1 VNSARGFKLR
11 FERQRRVGDFIDRG
25 RSEERRG
32 QVPAQI
38 FQLSNVLIV
47 VVAVLFLGIC
57 ALVYLIVRLKR
68 RSHELE
74 LRAEKRNRELREAN
88 ERLQVLDDLKSDFV
102 VMASHELRSPLSSM
116 KMGVS
121 TVVREMVGSLNED
134 QKMMLT
140 IAERNIDR
148 LAKLTTDLLDLTKIE
163 AGQLD
168 LLMEEEDLLQIA
180 REVVEADEPQ
190 AREQGVS
197 LRVVSPDGGMVARCD
212 RDRIYQV
219 IQNLV
224 DNALRF
230 TEEGG
235 VTVSL
240 TRKADE
246 VEISVEDTGVGI
258 ESGALNTIFEKWSQ
272 AHANTRSEKRGAG
285 LGLAICKGIVEAHGG
300 SIAAASEQGKG
311 TTLSFLIPVRGL
323 DESKAQDTDS

>member
-1 VNSARGFKLR
+1 
-11 FERQRRVGDFIDRG
+11 
-25 RSEERRG
+25 
-32 QVPAQI
+32 VPAQV

-47 VVAVLFLGIC
+47 VVAVLLLGGC
-57 ALVYLIVRLKR
+57 ALAYLMIRLSRLSRELEDKVSAR
-68 RSHELE
+68 THELQQ
-74 LRAEKRNRELREAN
+74 AN
-88 ERLQVLDDLKSDFV
+88 ERLKILDELKNDFV

-121 TVVREMVGSLNED
+121 TVVREMVGPLNDE
-134 QKMMLT
+134 QRLMLS

-168 LLMEEEDLLQIA
+168 LLMEEENLSEIA
-180 REVVEADEPQ
+180 REVIAADKLQ
-190 AREQGVS
+190 ADEQGVG
-197 LRVVSPDGGMVARCD
+197 LEITSPDGNVVARCD

-219 IQNLV
+219 IQNLI

-240 TRKADE
+240 NRVNDKVE
-246 VEISVEDTGVGI
+246 VSVADTGSGI
-258 ESGALNTIFEKWSQ
+258 EGDSLKTIFEKWSP

-285 LGLAICKGIVEAHGG
+285 LGLAICRGIVEAHGG
-300 SIAAASEQGKG
+300 SINVQSEKGKG
-311 TTLSFLIPVRGL
+311 TTFSFSIPVRGP
-323 DESKAQDTDS
+323 DEVQEQDTDSR

>member
-1 VNSARGFKLR
+1 M
-11 FERQRRVGDFIDRG
+11 
-25 RSEERRG
+25 
-32 QVPAQI
+32 PAQI

-47 VVAVLFLGIC
+47 VTIGLFLGGC
-57 ALVYLIVRLKR
+57 ALAYLITRLR
-68 RSHELE
+68 RLSQRLE
-74 LRAEKRNRELREAN
+74 DNVEERTRELQEAN
-88 ERLQVLDDLKSDFV
+88 ERLKILDELKSDFV

-121 TVVREMVGSLNED
+121 TVVREMVGPLNED
-134 QKMMLT
+134 QKLMLT

-168 LLMEEEDLLQIA
+168 LLLEEEDLSEIA

-190 AREQGVS
+190 AKEQGVR
-197 LRVVSPDGGMVARCD
+197 LEVVSSDGDVVARCD

-219 IQNLV
+219 MQNLI

-230 TEEGG
+230 TEKGG

-240 TRKADE
+240 NCKHGQVE
-246 VEISVEDTGVGI
+246 VSVADTGAGI
-258 ESGALNTIFEKWSQ
+258 ESGALNTIFEKWSK

-300 SIAAASEQGKG
+300 SITVQSEQGKG
-311 TTLSFLIPVRGL
+311 TKFSFLIPVRGL
-323 DESKAQDTDS
+323 DEGKEQDTYSR

>member
-1 VNSARGFKLR
+1 LI
-11 FERQRRVGDFIDRG
+11 ERG

-32 QVPAQI
+32 LVPAQI
-38 FQLSNVLIV
+38 SQLSSILIV
-47 VVAVLFLGIC
+47 AIVVLLICVC
-57 ALVYLIVRLKR
+57 ALIYLIVRLRR
-68 RSHELE
+68 RSSELE
-74 LRAEKRNRELREAN
+74 QNTVKRNRELQEAN

-121 TVVREMVGSLNED
+121 TVVREMVGPLNED

-168 LLMEEEDLLQIA
+168 LLMEEEDLAEIA
-180 REVVEADEPQ
+180 REVVEADQPQ

-197 LRVVSPDGGMVARCD
+197 LTVVSPESGVVARCD

-219 IQNLV
+219 MQNLV

-235 VTVSL
+235 VMISL
-240 TRKADE
+240 SREGDK
-246 VEISVEDTGVGI
+246 VKVGVEDTGAGI

-300 SIAAASEQGKG
+300 SITVTSEQGKG
-311 TTLSFLIPVRGL
+311 TELNFLIPVRGV

>member
-1 VNSARGFKLR
+1 M
-11 FERQRRVGDFIDRG
+11 
-25 RSEERRG
+25 
-32 QVPAQI
+32 PAQI
-38 FQLSNVLIV
+38 FRLSNVLILVIV
-47 VVAVLFLGIC
+47 VLVLGGC
-57 ALVYLIVRLKR
+57 ALAYLLTRLR
-68 RSHELE
+68 RLSQSLE
-74 LRAEKRNRELREAN
+74 GKVEKRTRELQEAN
-88 ERLQVLDDLKSDFV
+88 EQLKILDELKSDFV

-121 TVVREMVGSLNED
+121 TVVREMVGPLNEE
-134 QKMMLT
+134 QKLMLT

-168 LLMEEEDLLQIA
+168 LLLEEEDLSEIA
-180 REVVEADEPQ
+180 GEVVEADEPQ
-190 AREQGVS
+190 AKEQEVR
-197 LRVVSPDGGMVARCD
+197 LEVISPDGDVIARCD

-219 IQNLV
+219 LQNLI

-240 TRKADE
+240 DRKYDQVE
-246 VEISVEDTGVGI
+246 VCVTDTGTGI
-258 ESGALNTIFEKWSQ
+258 EASALDTIFEKWSL

-300 SIAAASEQGKG
+300 RITVQSEQGKG
-311 TTLSFLIPVRGL
+311 TTFSFLVPARGP
-323 DESKAQDTDS
+323 DEGEAQDTDS